1 LGPYYPR
8 ICKAGLS
15 KIKVAEK
22 INAYGNCVKNYLKKI
37 VILEDLEVNGRIIL
51 RCSLNKWVER
61 MEVGL

>member
-1 LGPYYPR
+1 MKL
-8 ICKAGLS
+8 AG
-15 KIKVAEK
+15 EM
-22 INAYGNCVKNYLKKI
+22 NACGNCVKNHLKKI